1 MATGSAA
8 AAAGGFTAVVCEP
21 NTRPPL
27 DSGIMLRQLQQ
38 KSPAD
43 NPTAIYLKGCLTLGA
58 AGEELAD
65 IAEMKSCGAAALSG
79 DPAPIENETLLA
91 QALQQARQ
99 YQLLPMLHAE
109 ESGKVPYTVDS
120 HRREPELVKQAI
132 GVSAATH
139 APVHLSHISTAE
151 AAAAIHVAKKQKLA
165 VSAEVTP
172 HHLALCGEEAP
183 LGDANW
189 KTNPPLRTA
198 ADRAAVQRAL
208 VEGIIDCIA
217 TDHAPHTPQE
227 KALGLEAAPFG
238 LIGLETSLGVVLTT
252 LYHSNLMALPAII
265 AAMSTKPRALLNLPA
280 VNLAEGSIADLTLFD
295 VNREWT
301 VQPEDFYSKGRNC
314 PFAGRVLKGRA
325 VATIISGHWVMRE
338 GKIIVS

>member
-38 KSPAD
+38 KTPAD

-58 AGEELAD
+58 AGEELAN
-65 IAEMKSCGAAALSG
+65 IGEMKSCGAAALSG
-79 DPAPIENETLLA
+79 DPAPIENEALLA
-91 QALQQARQ
+91 QALQQSRQ

-109 ESGKVPYTVDS
+109 DSGRVPYTADS
-120 HRREPELVKQAI
+120 HRREPELMKQAI

-139 APVHLSHISTAE
+139 APVHFSHISTAE
-151 AAAAIHVAKKQKLA
+151 AAAVIHVAKKQKLA

-189 KTNPPLRTA
+189 KTNPPLRTSN
-198 ADRAAVQRAL
+198 DRAAVQQAL
-208 VEGIIDCIA
+208 VAGVIDCIA

-227 KALGLEAAPFG
+227 KALGLEAAPLG

-252 LYHSNLMALPAII
+252 LYHSNLMALTAII
-265 AAMSTKPRALLNLPA
+265 AAMSTKPRELLGLPV
-280 VNLAEGSIADLTLFD
+280 VNLAEGSAADLTLFD

-301 VQPEDFYSKGRNC
+301 VQPEEFYSKGRNC

-325 VATIISGHWVMRE
+325 VATIISGRWVMQE
-338 GKIIVS
+338 GKIIIS